1 MTSSHALTNGVD
13 MSSHAYVPYANG
25 DVGQDSDGDPEK
37 EAEQEYAREHGE
49 VPNDSTMA
57 AAAAKQSS
65 SPLKDASHMKEKLAH
80 RLKAFRGILCLQ
92 LKIDTFCLQKLR
104 HHR

>member
-1 MTSSHALTNGVD
+1 MSHALTNGVD